1 MKTNNIDKH
10 DDAIRQVM
18 QRMKDTREAPR
29 LSADFEDRVMAQI
42 EAIAPPRKA
51 AKPSG
56 KTHKMVR
63 RWVLRAVSAAAV
75 IAALIFTV
83 EILMPNGKDEKRMMA
98 KTQPQKPVKPIVAQE
113 EPTLATTEEKSVSS
127 PPLPIKHIMPKGTS
141 AEREETPAEE
151 MEATE
156 QPFLPDT
163 QEVLLALQDIN
174 KRMDDFKQ
182 QYENTAANTANILP
196 EEEEMPDLQ
205 TDAYLAMQDIS
216 QRMNNFRKQHETNL
230 NTGTPYEDLH

>member
-1 MKTNNIDKH
+1 M
-10 DDAIRQVM
+10 
-18 QRMKDTREAPR
+18 
-29 LSADFEDRVMAQI
+29 
-42 EAIAPPRKA
+42 
-51 AKPSG
+51 
-56 KTHKMVR
+56 
-63 RWVLRAVSAAAV
+63 WVLRAVSAAAV

-83 EILMPNGKDEKRMMA
+83 EIQMPNGKDEKRMVA
-98 KTQPQKPVKPIVAQE
+98 KTQPHKPFTPIVAQE
-113 EPTLATTEEKSVSS
+113 EPTLAATEDKPVAS

-182 QYENTAANTANILP
+182 QYENTTANTANILP

-205 TDAYLAMQDIS
+205 TEDAYLAMQDMS